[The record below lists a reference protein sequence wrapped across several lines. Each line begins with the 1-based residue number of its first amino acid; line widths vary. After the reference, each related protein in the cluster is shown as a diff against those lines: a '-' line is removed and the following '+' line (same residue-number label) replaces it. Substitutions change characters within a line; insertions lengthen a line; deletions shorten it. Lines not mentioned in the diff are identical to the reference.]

1 MAKII
6 FANLLR
12 EWWERYL
19 SQGNEKYARHSWR
32 RLEVEVLPELGDKN
46 PKKITPPMILKI
58 LRRVESRGT
67 PVAARKLKCHISQ
80 AMRYGIACGYVI
92 SDPTRDLGLAL
103 LPVRENP
110 HPTLVDPADIGKLM
124 LKIDAYRYR
133 QRRLALKLAVLT
145 FVRAGEIMGASWNE
159 INFNDRIWQIPAW
172 RMKMKK
178 PHLVPLARQS
188 LQVLAE
194 LRKISGQD
202 DLLFPSRWDHTKP
215 EGSRVLTYALRV
227 MGYTKKEIC
236 AHGFRAMAATVLS
249 DQGFA
254 SDVIE
259 RQLAHVDKNRVRA
272 AYQRSELLGE
282 RTRMMQAWAD
292 WLDLHHARAVL
303 EKYKK

>member
-6 FANLLR
+6 FAKLLR

-19 SQGNEKYARHSWR
+19 SQGNAQYARHSWR
-32 RLEVEVLPELGDKN
+32 RLEVEVLPELGDRD

-103 LPVRENP
+103 LPVREKP
-110 HPTLVDPADIGKLM
+110 HPTLVDHNDIGRLM

-145 FVRAGEIMGASWNE
+145 FVRAGEIMGAAWSE
-159 INFNDRIWQIPAW
+159 ISFAERIWQIPAN
-172 RMKMKK
+172 RMKMKR
-178 PHLVPLARQS
+178 PHLVPLARQT
-188 LQVLAE
+188 LQILSD
-194 LRKISGQD
+194 LRQISGSEIW
-202 DLLFPSRWDHTKP
+202 LFPSRWDHTKP
-215 EGSRVLTYALRV
+215 ESSRVLTYALRV
-227 MGYTKKEIC
+227 MGYAKSEIC

-272 AYQRSELLGE
+272 AYQRSELLTE

-292 WLDLHHARAVL
+292 WLDLRHAWAVL
-303 EKYKK
+303 GRK